1 MWLKYIFDTIVSLI
15 GLVFLWPLLLVIA
28 VLIKMKMPGGAVL
41 FVQKRVGKGGKL
53 FDCHKFRT
61 MIPVRNNEGNEAKK
75 GDKGWSTVSVA
86 GDNRITPFG
95 AKLRHYKLDELPG
108 LWDVLRGKMSFVGPR
123 PDVPGYADKL
133 EGEDRVI
140 LKLRPG
146 ITGPATL
153 KYRLEDEMIAEWVN
167 GVRLTV
173 NGERL
178 EVNGERLEVN
188 GERLTVKV
196 SSDGSLCEKSGK
208 NLIQNLP
215 KEVNEMTDQEM
226 AVWYND
232 NVIYPDKV
240 RLNRYYYEHYSFWK
254 DIQMI
259 VCTVLGKKMKY
270 AGEVI

>member
-1 MWLKYIFDTIVSLI
+1 MILKWIFDRLVSFI
-15 GLVFLWPLLLVIA
+15 GLCFLWPVLLIVAILVKI
-28 VLIKMKMPGGAVL
+28 KMPGGPAF

-61 MIPVRNNEGNEAKK
+61 MTVKHNG
-75 GDKGWSTVSVA
+75 STVSVA
-86 GDNRITPFG
+86 GDSRITPLG

-108 LWDVLRGKMSFVGPR
+108 LWDVLIGNMSFVGPR

-133 EGEDRVI
+133 TGTDRDV

-153 KYRLEDEMIAEWVN
+153 KYRLEDEYLSNARALVAQMNEN
-167 GVRLTV
+167 GKTANTNLSNITNRLTQD
-173 NGERL
+173 ELDR
-178 EVNGERLEVN
+178 
-188 GERLTVKV
+188 
-196 SSDGSLCEKSGK
+196 
-208 NLIQNLP
+208 
-215 KEVNEMTDQEM
+215 MADQEV

-240 RLNRYYYEHYSFWK
+240 RLNCYYYRHYSFIK

-259 VCTVLGKKMKY
+259 ICTVLGKKMQY